1 MTIKEKLPGL
11 QENVLLAGYTTF
23 KIGGPA
29 RYFFV
34 AKNKKDLIR
43 AAKSAGN
50 FKIPFFILGGGSN
63 VLINDKGFNGLVIK
77 NEAKKFQIKGSK
89 IIAESGTILAKVIK
103 SSINKGLSGLVE
115 GSGIPGTVGGAV
127 YGNAGWP
134 AGKWAIG
141 DLVKE
146 VELLMPN
153 GRIKK
158 VNKKWLSFNYRES
171 RLKKMKNGKTIL
183 NVIFQLKRGKLK
195 DLKNKQRK
203 ILEERL
209 QKIPPGFSAGSVFKN
224 PPGKSAG
231 FLIEKC
237 GLKGKRTGDA
247 KISEKHANF
256 ILNLGKAKAEE
267 VRELIKL
274 AKQEVKKKFRIILE
288 EETQYLF

>member
-1 MTIKEKLPGL
+1 
-11 QENVLLAGYTTF
+11 
-23 KIGGPA
+23 
-29 RYFFV
+29 
-34 AKNKKDLIR
+34 
-43 AAKSAGN
+43 
-50 FKIPFFILGGGSN
+50 
-63 VLINDKGFNGLVIK
+63 
-77 NEAKKFQIKGSK
+77 
-89 IIAESGTILAKVIK
+89 
-103 SSINKGLSGLVE
+103 
-115 GSGIPGTVGGAV
+115 
-127 YGNAGWP
+127 
-134 AGKWAIG
+134 
-141 DLVKE
+141 
-146 VELLMPN
+146 
-153 GRIKK
+153 
-158 VNKKWLSFNYRES
+158 
-171 RLKKMKNGKTIL
+171 
-183 NVIFQLKRGKLK
+183 
-195 DLKNKQRK
+195 LKNKQRK